1 MKYAA
6 LALLL
11 IATPAVAK
19 VEKRT
24 GSMYCGTT
32 LEISAMLAIHGY
44 KPLMRGLQGPENK
57 GIGEV
62 MINAKSEWFVV
73 QFLPDDDT
81 ACVVLGGQGMAPVD
95 LKKEGSKS

>member
-19 VEKRT
+19 IEKQT
-24 GSMYCGTT
+24 GMMFCGPVAEIRAT
-32 LEISAMLAIHGY
+32 LDAYGY
-44 KPLMRGLQGPENK
+44 KPLMRGVQGSAGK

-62 MINAKSEWFVV
+62 LVNSKSEWFVV
-73 QFLPDDDT
+73 QFVDDT
-81 ACVVLGGQGMAPVD
+81 ACVVLGGQDLKPVD
-95 LKKEGSKS
+95 SKKEGEKS